1 MALTLVTEPWSIGRR
16 PRGTRRSAL
25 RPPSQERQ
33 LRLEIERMKEEE
45 AMRDKVTLTLTQTLT
60 LTLTLTC
67 TRAGSRVFRGHGPQ
81 PARIGCLRS

>member
-1 MALTLVTEPWSIGRR
+1 MALTLVTEPWPIGRR

-45 AMRDKVTLTLTQTLT
+45 AMRDKVTLTLTLT
-60 LTLTLTC
+60 QTLTLTC

-81 PARIGCLRS
+81 PARIGCLR